1 MKKFDKSFN
10 GYNVNQVNAFVDDV
24 VDKVDDMITKMKE
37 KDLIIDRL
45 TKELEHY
52 KSMDATLNRAVV
64 MAEEASNKYKENSL
78 NESDLIIT
86 EAKKNANRIIN
97 DALMKA
103 EHIEEVV
110 IFLGHLIK
118 ICGPR
123 RIAAAIA
130 FRITIGVL
138 LDIIFAH
145 NFKSKA
151 AVLCAEHGIVANYIA
166 TTAASRNMTQ
176 RRFKAKGIL
185 KLIVLANLVRL
196 DNRHLTTAVR

>member
-52 KSMDATLNRAVV
+52 KNMDATLNRAVV

-103 EHIEEVV
+103 EHIEEESARLRRNIVTYKRRMK
-110 IFLGHLIK
+110 GLIEQQSEIIDDLDK
-118 ICGPR
+118 I
-123 RIAAAIA
+123 
-130 FRITIGVL
+130 
-138 LDIIFAH
+138 DI
-145 NFKSKA
+145 
-151 AVLCAEHGIVANYIA
+151 E
-166 TTAASRNMTQ
+166 
-176 RRFKAKGIL
+176 
-185 KLIVLANLVRL
+185 
-196 DNRHLTTAVR
+196 

>member
-52 KSMDATLNRAVV
+52 KNMDATLNRAVV

-103 EHIEEVV
+103 EHIEEESARLRRNIVTY
-110 IFLGHLIK
+110 K
-118 ICGPR
+118 R
-123 RIAAAIA
+123 RIKGLIEQQSE
-130 FRITIGVL
+130 IIDD
-138 LDIIFAH
+138 LDKIDI
-145 NFKSKA
+145 
-151 AVLCAEHGIVANYIA
+151 E
-166 TTAASRNMTQ
+166 
-176 RRFKAKGIL
+176 
-185 KLIVLANLVRL
+185 
-196 DNRHLTTAVR
+196 

>member
-1 MKKFDKSFN
+1 MKKFDKCFN

-103 EHIEEVV
+103 EHIEEESARLRRNIVTYKRRMK
-110 IFLGHLIK
+110 GLIEQQSEIIDDLDK
-118 ICGPR
+118 I
-123 RIAAAIA
+123 
-130 FRITIGVL
+130 
-138 LDIIFAH
+138 DI
-145 NFKSKA
+145 
-151 AVLCAEHGIVANYIA
+151 E
-166 TTAASRNMTQ
+166 
-176 RRFKAKGIL
+176 
-185 KLIVLANLVRL
+185 
-196 DNRHLTTAVR
+196 

>member
-1 MKKFDKSFN
+1 MRKFDKSFN

-24 VDKVDDMITKMKE
+24 VDKVDDMINKMKE
-37 KDLIIDRL
+37 KDLLIDRL

-103 EHIEEVV
+103 EHIEEESARLRRNIVTY
-110 IFLGHLIK
+110 K
-118 ICGPR
+118 R
-123 RIAAAIA
+123 RIKSLINQQAEI
-130 FRITIGVL
+130 VDD
-138 LDIIFAH
+138 LDKIDI
-145 NFKSKA
+145 
-151 AVLCAEHGIVANYIA
+151 E
-166 TTAASRNMTQ
+166 
-176 RRFKAKGIL
+176 
-185 KLIVLANLVRL
+185 
-196 DNRHLTTAVR
+196 